1 MSAERNKLLELLATR
16 KITTEEAE
24 KLLNKLD
31 TLAGAESESG
41 PAVSSEAKPSDSK
54 PLRYLYLRVEV
65 ETPISSD
72 NVNVRFPLSFIQA
85 SARLHLLLPQNV
97 QDKLYAN
104 GVDIGSLSRLKG
116 QELENVLK
124 ELNVQV
130 DESGGKKVR
139 VFCE

>member
-1 MSAERNKLLELLATR
+1 MSAERKKVLELLATG

-24 KLLNKLD
+24 KLLNRLD

-41 PAVSSEAKPSDSK
+41 SAAVFSEAKPSDSK
-54 PLRYLYLRVEV
+54 PLRYLRVEV
-65 ETPISSD
+65 EKPGSSD
-72 NVNVRFPLSFIQA
+72 NVNVRIPLSFIRA
-85 SARLHLLLPQNV
+85 SAGLNLLLPQNV

-124 ELNVQV
+124 ELNIQV

>member
-1 MSAERNKLLELLATR
+1 MSVERKKVLELLSTG
-16 KITTEEAE
+16 KITAEEAE

-31 TLAGAESESG
+31 ALAGPESESR
-41 PAVSSEAKPSDSK
+41 PDLLSEAKPSDRK
-54 PLRYLYLRVEV
+54 PPRYLRVEV
-65 ETPISSD
+65 EKPGSSD
-72 NVNVRFPLSFIQA
+72 NVNVRIPLSFIRA
-85 SARLHLLLPQNV
+85 SAGLHFLLPQKV

-130 DESGGKKVR
+130 DESDGKKVR

>member
-1 MSAERNKLLELLATR
+1 MSAERKKVLELLATG

-31 TLAGAESESG
+31 TLAGAEIASG

-54 PLRYLYLRVEV
+54 PLRYLRVEV
-65 ETPISSD
+65 EKPGSSD
-72 NVNVRFPLSFIQA
+72 NVNVRIPLSFIRA
-85 SARLHLLLPQNV
+85 SAGLHLLLPQNV